1 LGDLTK
7 ILKEVRFMVMN
18 PKIIKV
24 ISAIEKNKE
33 QIAELQARLKDLEKQ
48 KTALE
53 NDEIVAM
60 FRREKLNEDE
70 FAALL
75 QAGRQ
80 SGQTAARVKPQAV
93 TQTDP
98 QATPPYRKEDGLDAD
113 N

>member
-1 LGDLTK
+1 
-7 ILKEVRFMVMN
+7 MVMN

-24 ISAIEKNKE
+24 ISAIEKVKE

-80 SGQTAARVKPQAV
+80 SGQAAARAKPQP
-93 TQTDP
+93 TP
-98 QATPPYRKEDGLDAD
+98 QSFSQERKEGGLDA
-113 N
+113 NN